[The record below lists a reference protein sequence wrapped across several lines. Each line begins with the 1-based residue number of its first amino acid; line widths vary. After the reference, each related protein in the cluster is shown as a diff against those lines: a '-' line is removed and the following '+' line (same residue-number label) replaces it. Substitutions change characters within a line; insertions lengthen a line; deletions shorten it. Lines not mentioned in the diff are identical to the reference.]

1 MVHVRQPCYSNWSL
15 LQQNNFM
22 GFSDFRAAF
31 AAPNNGEWSVEPS
44 EGSISGRE
52 ATEFVVKYRP
62 STIGVSE
69 TYLVIDTEDD
79 KWTWKCT
86 GTGSM

>member
-1 MVHVRQPCYSNWSL
+1 
-15 LQQNNFM
+15 M

-31 AAPNNGEWSVEPS
+31 VPNDGQWTVEPA
-44 EGSISGRE
+44 EGSLSGKQ
-52 ATEFVVKYRP
+52 ATDFLVKFRP

-69 TYLVIDTEDD
+69 VYLVIDTEDA